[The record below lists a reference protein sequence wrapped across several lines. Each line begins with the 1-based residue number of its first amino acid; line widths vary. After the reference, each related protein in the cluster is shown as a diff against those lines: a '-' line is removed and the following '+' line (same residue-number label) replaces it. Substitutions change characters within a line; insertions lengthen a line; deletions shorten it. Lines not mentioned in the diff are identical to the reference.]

1 MRLFDEVDTHYA
13 LASVPTA
20 GGRVTGEELRGW
32 MAGHSY
38 TATRLGSELGVA
50 ERTIYR
56 WRRSKRVPAY
66 LALALESLERRMA
79 PEGQGNPEAENMF
92 GGSALNLGDR
102 QRLAG

>member
-1 MRLFDEVDTHYA
+1 M
-13 LASVPTA
+13 
-20 GGRVTGEELRGW
+20 TGEELRGW
-32 MAGHSY
+32 MARHGY
-38 TATRLGSELGVA
+38 TATRLGAELGVA

-66 LALALESLERRMA
+66 LALALESLERRA
-79 PEGQGNPEAENMF
+79 TPAAQGNPEAENMF